1 MTSVEDYQEGVND
14 AEEAYEYMIAY
25 AGQGIGREVRMTQVN
40 QIREY
45 LEQLVEGLTQAIEA
59 AGEIPEEFDV
69 DGIEHYE
76 PVIEE
81 LERELVEATDILNLL
96 IAQDR
101 ITSQQVDNLNGMSVF
116 QSVLMKLF
124 FLEEVTKHLDE

>member
-1 MTSVEDYQEGVND
+1 MTSVADFQEGVND

-25 AGQGIGREVRMTQVN
+25 AGRGIGREVQNTQVD
-40 QIREY
+40 QIRTY
-45 LEQLVEGLTQAIEA
+45 LEQLVDGLTQAIGA
-59 AGEIPEEFDV
+59 AADIPDEFDV
-69 DGIEHYE
+69 DGEEYYD

-81 LERELVEATDILNLL
+81 LERELIEARDILNLL
-96 IAQDR
+96 IQQER

-124 FLEEVTKHLDE
+124 FLEEVTKHLDQ

>member
-1 MTSVEDYQEGVND
+1 MTSVADFQAGVND

-25 AGQGIGREVRMTQVN
+25 AGQGIGREVRITQVD
-40 QIREY
+40 QIRQY
-45 LEQLVEGLTQAIEA
+45 LEQLVDGLEQAIEA
-59 AGEIPEEFDV
+59 AGKIPDEFSV
-69 DGIEHYE
+69 DGEEYYE

-81 LERELVEATDILNLL
+81 LERELIEAKDILNLL
-96 IAQDR
+96 IQQER

-124 FLEEVTKHLDE
+124 FLEEVTKHLDQ